1 MIVMLTIT
9 IKKVIFCKKKIK
21 TTRMKNN
28 VLYGRM
34 KIDAGLNIYPDGDK
48 NFSIATINHSCH
60 APVENCYLLLVY
72 LFS

>member
-48 NFSIATINHSCH
+48 NFYN
-60 APVENCYLLLVY
+60 
-72 LFS
+72 